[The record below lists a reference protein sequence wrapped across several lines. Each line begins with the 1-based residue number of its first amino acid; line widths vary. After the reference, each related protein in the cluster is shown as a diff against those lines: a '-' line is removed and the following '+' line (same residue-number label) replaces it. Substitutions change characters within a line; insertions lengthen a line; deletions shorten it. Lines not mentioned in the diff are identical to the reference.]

1 MSGYNKKTGLFELT
15 GSQAAYWLRRNDIP
29 EECSA
34 SGSGL
39 RLAKCLLEHYGIRV
53 VADHVSWLEVD
64 ATQAQIWEVLSGQPS
79 DPRRAACHNKD
90 RPKNT
95 PPSQASSC

>member
-1 MSGYNKKTGLFELT
+1 MSGYNKRTGLFELT
-15 GSQAAYWLRRNDIP
+15 GSQATYWLRRNDIP

-39 RLAKCLLEHYGIRV
+39 RLGKCLLEHYGIRV

-64 ATQAQIWEVLSGQPS
+64 ASQAQIWAVLSGQPS
-79 DPRRAACHNKD
+79 DPKKAACHDKGRIERTD
-90 RPKNT
+90 
-95 PPSQASSC
+95 